1 MYPEKVVEQLRQ
13 DLLDIRIFC
22 GRYFP
27 FLVIPLSYM
36 RVVAI
41 ESDKMLVPTAG
52 VTPNGSIVICPD
64 WWNKLSPAEKRFVG
78 MHETLHACLQHTI
91 RMRGFQPVAYNFAA
105 DSKVN
110 HPLIECS
117 HSGSLSGV
125 APLEGAITIEA
136 LATATKLRVEDL
148 EKMSTEEIA
157 ELLQQKGKGKGKG
170 KNSNEDDLGVP
181 RGRGGSGGDKGNLNR
196 DLLES
201 DTKEGEGQD
210 VQGGDKKLYGGCQ
223 NREEQMDRWKELVH
237 RAYSF
242 AKSVGTVPAG
252 LERAIE
258 EILEVKPPWQ
268 TIIRFGVRAMT
279 KFDSTWAIANRRSDD
294 QPGSI
299 DYHKK
304 LWGLVDTSGSIDE
317 EELRMFLGL
326 LKHEAR
332 NATLM
337 VMSWDADVYDVLKAT
352 NPRDVARKIAPKM
365 KGGGG
370 TIIKPAL
377 EKVQKLMSPGDG
389 VIVITDG
396 DIFDTGDAQTQAAF
410 KQVSKKAGCAIIGY
424 THTPVEAP
432 GFASTFVHFDRR

>member
-1 MYPEKVVEQLRQ
+1 
-13 DLLDIRIFC
+13 
-22 GRYFP
+22 
-27 FLVIPLSYM
+27 
-36 RVVAI
+36 
-41 ESDKMLVPTAG
+41 
-52 VTPNGSIVICPD
+52 
-64 WWNKLSPAEKRFVG
+64 
-78 MHETLHACLQHTI
+78 
-91 RMRGFQPVAYNFAA
+91 
-105 DSKVN
+105 
-110 HPLIECS
+110 
-117 HSGSLSGV
+117 
-125 APLEGAITIEA
+125 
-136 LATATKLRVEDL
+136 
-148 EKMSTEEIA
+148 
-157 ELLQQKGKGKGKG
+157 
-170 KNSNEDDLGVP
+170 
-181 RGRGGSGGDKGNLNR
+181 
-196 DLLES
+196 
-201 DTKEGEGQD
+201 
-210 VQGGDKKLYGGCQ
+210 
-223 NREEQMDRWKELVH
+223 
-237 RAYSF
+237 
-242 AKSVGTVPAG
+242 
-252 LERAIE
+252 
-258 EILEVKPPWQ
+258 
-268 TIIRFGVRAMT
+268 MT

>member
-1 MYPEKVVEQLRQ
+1 MYPAKVLEELRQ
-13 DLLDIRIFC
+13 DLQDIRIFC

-36 RVVAI
+36 RVVAVKP
-41 ESDKMLVPTAG
+41 DAMRVPTAG
-52 VTPNGSIVICPD
+52 VTPNNTIVICPD
-64 WWNKLSPAEKRFVG
+64 WWSKLSPAEKRFVG
-78 MHETLHACLQHTI
+78 MHETMHACLQHPL
-91 RMRGFQPVAYNFAA
+91 RMRGFQKMAYNFSA

-117 HSGSLSGV
+117 HSGTLSGV
-125 APLEGAITIEA
+125 APLEGAITLEA

-157 ELLQQKGKGKGKG
+157 ELLEQKGKGKGKG
-170 KNSNEDDLGVP
+170 KNSEDDEWGLP
-181 RGRGGSGGDKGNLNR
+181 RGRGGGSGEKGTLNG
-196 DLLES
+196 DLLEE
-201 DTKEGEGQD
+201 DTKEGDGQAVQEGN
-210 VQGGDKKLYGGCQ
+210 KELYGGCQ
-223 NREEQMDRWKELVH
+223 SREEQMERWKGLVQ

-242 AKSVGTVPAG
+242 AKSIGTIPAG

-258 EILEVKPPWQ
+258 EILEIKPPWQ

-279 KFDSTWAIANRRSDD
+279 KVDTTWAVANRRSDD
-294 QPGSI
+294 QPGSL

-304 LWGLVDTSGSIDE
+304 LWGLIDTSGSIDE

-326 LKHEAR
+326 IKHEAR

-337 VMSWDADVYDVLKAT
+337 VMSWDAEVYDVLKAQ

-370 TIIKPAL
+370 TIIRPAL
-377 EKVQKLMSPGDG
+377 EKVQKLMSTGDG
-389 VIVITDG
+389 IIILTDG
-396 DIFDTGDAQTQAAF
+396 DIFDTEDAQTKSAF
-410 KQVSKKAGCAIIGY
+410 KQVSKKAGCAILGY

-432 GFASTFVHFDRR
+432 GFVSTFIKFERR